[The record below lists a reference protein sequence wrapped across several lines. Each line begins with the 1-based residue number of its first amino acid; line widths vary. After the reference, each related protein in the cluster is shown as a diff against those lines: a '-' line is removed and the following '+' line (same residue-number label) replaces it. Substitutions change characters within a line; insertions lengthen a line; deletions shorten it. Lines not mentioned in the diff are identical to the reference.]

1 MDYAH
6 PEYLIETGWLAEHL
20 EDPLLRLFDVTGML
34 TGKLVNLA
42 RERAYDAGHIPGA
55 VFLDVAAARG
65 DLSDPEGPLPWS
77 WPSAAQ
83 VERTMG
89 ALGVDNAS
97 RVVLYAATPRPG
109 IDNGAMWATRAWWI
123 LHHFGLSAAIL
134 NGGWEKW
141 RAEGRPVSTTPGGY
155 PPSIL
160 QARPDGD
167 RAMAG
172 KEDVLAA
179 LEDPAGCVVDAL
191 SADSYAGAASVT
203 YGPRKGH
210 IRGAGNVPM
219 RRLLDETTGTF
230 LPADELAAV
239 LRDAGALEARRTITY
254 CGGGI
259 AATTVAFG
267 LALLGRDNVSVYNNS
282 LMEWSADETLPM
294 EDPSAA
300 RG

>member
-1 MDYAH
+1 MNYVH
-6 PEYLIETGWLAEHL
+6 PEYLVETSWLAEHL

-42 RERAYDAGHIPGA
+42 RERFYESGHLPGA

-65 DLSDPEGPLPWS
+65 DLSDPQGALPWS
-77 WPSAAQ
+77 WPSPAQ
-83 VERTMG
+83 VERTLG

-109 IDNGAMWATRAWWI
+109 VDNGTMWATRAWWI
-123 LHHFGLSAAIL
+123 LHHFGVNVAIL

-141 RAEGRPVSTTPGGY
+141 QAEGRPVSTASGGY
-155 PPSIL
+155 APAIF
-160 QARPDGD
+160 QARPDGE

-172 KEDVLAA
+172 KRDVLAA
-179 LEDPAGCVVDAL
+179 LADPAACVVDAL
-191 SADSYAGAASVT
+191 SAESYAGCDPVT

-210 IRGAGNVPM
+210 IRGACNIPM
-219 RRLLDETTGTF
+219 RTMLDEAQGTF
-230 LPADELAAV
+230 LPADSLAAR
-239 LRDAGALEARRTITY
+239 LRDGGALEAERTITY

-267 LALLGRDNVSVYNNS
+267 LALLGRNNVSIYNNS

-294 EDPSAA
+294 DGPDAESA
-300 RG
+300 